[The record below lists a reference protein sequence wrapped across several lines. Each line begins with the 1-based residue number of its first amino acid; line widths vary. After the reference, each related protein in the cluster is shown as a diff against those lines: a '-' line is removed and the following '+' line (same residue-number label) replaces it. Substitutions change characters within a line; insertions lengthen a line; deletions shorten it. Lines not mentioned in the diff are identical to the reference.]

1 MGTVIRV
8 VDRWIGILSE
18 QLTRLIMLLL
28 VIVVL
33 YNVLMRYGFNA
44 PPFWSDR
51 VGTTANMAMVLFG
64 ISLTIRNRDLIA
76 MQALYEIITP
86 RAALLLDALW
96 NAVILVFS
104 AVFAW
109 YGYQAADAM
118 PGQYWDFQAFC
129 IDLGMD
135 SGEEGVLITLF
146 KSFEGLVGLLVQPF
160 CVDGAV
166 PQRVMAMLM
175 PISGVLLLI
184 ASLGVIIE
192 DIRKIKALSNQ
203 AQAGSGDGARVGSK
217 DPATPRKKETE
228 KR

>member
-1 MGTVIRV
+1 MVAVIRAL
-8 VDRWIGILSE
+8 DRWIGLISE
-18 QLTRLIMLLL
+18 HLTRLILLML

-64 ISLTIRNRDLIA
+64 IGLTIRNRDLIA
-76 MQALYEIITP
+76 MQALYQIVRP
-86 RAALLLDALW
+86 RTALILDAFW

-109 YGYQAADAM
+109 YGYQTAIAM

-129 IDLGMD
+129 IDLGMGG
-135 SGEEGVLITLF
+135 GEDGALIGYFKLFEDLIGVL
-146 KSFEGLVGLLVQPF
+146 VRPF

-166 PQRVMAMLM
+166 PQRFMAMLM
-175 PISGVLLLI
+175 PISGVLLFI

-192 DIRKIKALSNQ
+192 DIRKFGTSDFEN
-203 AQAGSGDGARVGSK
+203 
-217 DPATPRKKETE
+217 
-228 KR
+228 

>member
-86 RAALLLDALW
+86 RAALFLDTLW
-96 NAVILVFS
+96 NSVILVFS

-118 PGQYWDFQAFC
+118 PGQYWDFQSFC
-129 IDLGMD
+129 VDLGMD
-135 SGEEGVLITLF
+135 SGEQGVLITFF
-146 KSFEGLVGLLVQPF
+146 KSLEGLVGLLVQPF

-175 PISGVLLLI
+175 PISGVLLFI
-184 ASLGVIIE
+184 ASLGIIIE
-192 DIRKIKALSNQ
+192 DIRKIKALSNE
-203 AQAGSGDGARVGSK
+203 A
-217 DPATPRKKETE
+217 
-228 KR
+228 